1 MLPARSWGLASV
13 TDGRTYA
20 TPRASYRSA
29 TLEVL
34 GSPWRLG
41 GFVMVAGAVSLL
53 YTILLPFAYTQ
64 RFELANW
71 GYLDAYLVAWSV
83 VLGLSMGF
91 VVMVQVYAMRRVAAA
106 RASSGAAGG
115 LAFVVSLLT
124 SFLCCTPIVPT
135 FLAFVG
141 VSGVGLYST
150 TGVLQHFFAT
160 HETEFL
166 SASLLLL
173 VATGWWGLRKV
184 ASASCLSDDSCDIDP
199 GRRRSEIS
207 TVNGAAVEEG
217 ALR

>member
-1 MLPARSWGLASV
+1 MASV
-13 TDGRTYA
+13 STRETA
-20 TPRASYRSA
+20 SAPRASCRTA
-29 TLEVL
+29 IVEVL
-34 GSPWRLG
+34 ASPWRLAS
-41 GFVMVAGAVSLL
+41 FVIVAGAVTLL
-53 YTILLPFAYTQ
+53 YTILLPFSYTQ

-71 GYLDAYLVAWSV
+71 GYLDGYLMAWSV
-83 VLGLSMGF
+83 VLGVSMGF
-91 VVMVQVYAMRRVAAA
+91 VVMVQLYAMRRVAVS
-106 RASSGAAGG
+106 RASGGAAGG

-166 SASLLLL
+166 SASLVLLA
-173 VATGWWGLRKV
+173 ATGWWSLRKV
-184 ASASCLSDDSCDIDP
+184 AGASCLSDDGCDIAP
-199 GRRRSEIS
+199 RRASTES
-207 TVNGAAVEEG
+207 PTVNATTVEEG